1 MSFYNI
7 YCDESCH
14 LENDHIKAMS
24 LGAIWCDQSA
34 VKRISEQIRQLKTEH
49 GLSRQFEIKWTKVSP
64 AKLSFY
70 QAVVDLFFNTPELH
84 FRGVVIP
91 DKSLLNHV
99 HFGQDHDDFYYKM
112 FFTLLKVI
120 FTPTHQYAIYL
131 DIKDTQ
137 SQDMVL
143 GLHDCL
149 CNSKFDFDR
158 ESIQRIQQIRSHE
171 SELLQIADLLIGA
184 LSYLHRGLNTSSA
197 KQALIDQIKHLSGYD
212 LKRNTW
218 YREDKFN
225 LLVWQPQ
232 IFIGEVD

>member
-24 LGAIWCDQSA
+24 LGAIWCDRSA
-34 VKRISEQIRQLKTEH
+34 VKRIAEQIRQLKQAH

-64 AKLSFY
+64 AKMAFY
-70 QAVVDLFFNTPELH
+70 AAVVDLFFSTPELH

-99 HFGQDHDDFYYKM
+99 RYEQNHDAFYYKM
-112 FFTLLKVI
+112 FFTLLKII
-120 FTPTHQYAIYL
+120 FVPNQQYAIYL
-131 DIKDTQ
+131 DIKDTR
-137 SQDMVL
+137 SQQMVQ

-149 CNSKFDFDR
+149 CNSRFDFDR

-171 SELLQIADLLIGA
+171 SELLQVADLLIGA
-184 LSYLHRGLNTSSA
+184 LSYLHRGLTTSPA
-197 KQALIDQIKHLSGYD
+197 KQALIEQIKHLSGYS
-212 LKRNTW
+212 LERNTL
-218 YREDKFN
+218 YREEKFN
-225 LLVWQPQ
+225 LLVWQATN
-232 IFIGEVD
+232 GDAV